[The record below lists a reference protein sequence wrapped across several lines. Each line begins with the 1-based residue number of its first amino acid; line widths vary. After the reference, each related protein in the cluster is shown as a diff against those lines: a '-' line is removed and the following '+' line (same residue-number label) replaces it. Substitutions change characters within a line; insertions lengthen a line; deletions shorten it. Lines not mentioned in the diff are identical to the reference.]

1 MELYREQLWR
11 AWTATTSVAIKNSD
25 MVDIPVSKAEL
36 MARVSGGESFDGGR
50 TGAWLSSLG
59 DGTTWRAVRSATT
72 GHTIHVVSDRPFAD
86 LTDDLRFGL
95 RLMTWMSRRPVTWYW
110 WDQPWT
116 RVMPANM
123 DPRKEHLN
131 GGWAVPGVLE
141 VHVYRREEAH
151 KVLLHEMVHALNLDV
166 KPVLVEPVRLQ
177 FEGLFGR
184 RLWPHLGEAY
194 TELFAEWLW
203 CIARARTLGE
213 AAQLWS
219 YQVECS
225 TSQAAMV
232 WARIRDA
239 TEDEDTNV
247 FAYYVLKWVLM
258 RSHLTMSLIGPN
270 HSVRH
275 WFTWFMDVK
284 GELEQMAA
292 RAAHTESEMVNMG
305 MTCATGLR

>member
-1 MELYREQLWR
+1 MELYRERLWR
-11 AWTATTSVAIKNSD
+11 AWCSNNRNPD
-25 MVDIPVSKAEL
+25 MIDIPVSKAQL
-36 MARVSGGESFDGGR
+36 MARVGGDSFDGGR
-50 TGAWLSSLG
+50 TASWVSSLG
-59 DGTTWRAVRSATT
+59 EKATWRAVRVSST
-72 GHTIHVVSDRPFAD
+72 GHTIHIVSDRPFAD
-86 LTDDLRFGL
+86 LTEDLHLGL

-110 WDQPWT
+110 WDQPWK
-116 RVMPANM
+116 RVMPANE

-151 KVLLHEMVHALNLDV
+151 KVMLHEMVHALGLDV
-166 KPVLVEPVRLQ
+166 KPVLVEPVRLR
-177 FEGLFGR
+177 FEQLFGR
-184 RLWPHLGEAY
+184 QLWPHLGEAY

-203 CIARARTLGE
+203 CIARAASLGE
-213 AAQLWS
+213 ATQLWS

-225 TSQAAMV
+225 TSQAAIV

-239 TEDEDTNV
+239 TIDEDTNV

-258 RSHLTMSLIGPN
+258 RSHLTESLIGPN

-284 GELEQMAA
+284 SELDDMAT
-292 RAAHTESEMVNMG
+292 RAAHTENKMVNMG

>member
-1 MELYREQLWR
+1 MELYRERLWR
-11 AWTATTSVAIKNSD
+11 AWSATKRD
-25 MVDIPVSKAEL
+25 PGMMDIPVSKAEL
-36 MARVSGGESFDGGR
+36 MSRISGDSFDEGR
-50 TGAWLSSLG
+50 TAAWLSSLG
-59 DGTTWRAVRSATT
+59 GAATWRAVRGST
-72 GHTIHVVSDRPFAD
+72 GHTIHVVSDRPTHELTHD
-86 LTDDLRFGL
+86 LQFGL

-116 RVMPANM
+116 RVMPANV

-151 KVLLHEMVHALNLDV
+151 KVLLHEMIHALSLDV
-166 KPVLVEPVRLQ
+166 KPVLVEPVLRR
-177 FEGLFGR
+177 FEAEFGR

-203 CIARARTLGE
+203 CIARADSLGE

-225 TSQAAMV
+225 TGQAAMV

-239 TEDEDTNV
+239 KENEDTNV

-258 RSHLTMSLIGPN
+258 RSHLTESLIGPN
-270 HSVRH
+270 HAVRH
-275 WFTWFMDVK
+275 WFTWFMDARA
-284 GELEQMAA
+284 ELENMAD
-292 RAAHTESEMVNMG
+292 RAAHTENEMVNMG
-305 MTCATGLR
+305 MTCLSGLR